1 MQETEE
7 KQTERR
13 SLSTPCDRDMG
24 TVKLTVGL
32 EMLSEARQGEFD
44 TAHSTLAKVLDNIV
58 KNPEEAKYRQLRTSN
73 AKIGALLATK
83 GVRAILLGVGFVE
96 AGEFLT
102 LPAEAPT
109 APVQE
114 GLDRLAAQAAA
125 RAQSAE
131 VEKLAVMEQRKAQQ
145 DKENEERKRMRD
157 GIADDAACRKEPG
170 WKAKAAGVKG
180 GRDITTASDIGASG
194 NSGG

>member
-1 MQETEE
+1 MA
-7 KQTERR
+7 
-13 SLSTPCDRDMG
+13 

-96 AGEFLT
+96 TGELLT

-125 RAQSAE
+125 RAQMAE
-131 VEKLAVMEQRKAQQ
+131 VEKLAVMEQRKAQK